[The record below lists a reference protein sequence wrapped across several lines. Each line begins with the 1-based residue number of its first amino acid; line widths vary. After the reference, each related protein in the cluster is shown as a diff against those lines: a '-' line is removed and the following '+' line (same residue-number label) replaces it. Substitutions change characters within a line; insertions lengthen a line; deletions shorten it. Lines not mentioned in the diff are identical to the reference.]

1 MTPSEKASLLLAL
14 CNALEPLDSREQD
27 IVFRC
32 FKINAPNRWNY
43 NGDYVS
49 DILCDC
55 DIPTL
60 LGLAEHFR
68 IGTDR
73 GGIAVAFPDCWNDQG
88 LRVFI
93 SHSSANK
100 AEAKALSDLLLPY
113 GIKGFVAHEDIEPN
127 RDWIEQIKRALFTC
141 DVLIAL
147 VTADFKT
154 SSWTNQEVG
163 FVYARR
169 QLIVAVRIP
178 DDPRGLLATTQAL
191 TSHAVDGACASQL
204 LDIFTEDART
214 QARFTTA
221 LCEALAQSTSYRQ
234 AIDVSKRLEGRTGL
248 TREQVAIIES
258 SLSNGQVA
266 RAIGVAGRVSKIVQ
280 NARESA
286 GGTDLPRRSTREGD
300 AH

>member
-73 GGIAVAFPDCWNDQG
+73 GGVAVAFPDCWDDQG

-100 AEAKALSDLLLPY
+100 AEAKSLSDLLSPY
-113 GIKGFVAHEDIEPN
+113 GVKGFVAHEDIEPN

-141 DVLIAL
+141 DVLVAL
-147 VTADFKT
+147 VTSDFKT

-169 QLIVAVRIP
+169 QLIVAVRIS

-191 TSHAVDGACASQL
+191 TSPTVDAVCAARL
-204 LDIFTEDART
+204 MEIFSEDSRT
-214 QARFTTA
+214 QSRFVTA
-221 LCEALAQSTSYRQ
+221 LCQALAEARSYKQ
-234 AIDVSKRLEGRTGL
+234 AIDVSKRLASRESF
-248 TREQVAIIES
+248 TREQIAIIES
-258 SLSNGQVA
+258 SLANDQVA
-266 RAIGVAGRVSKIVQ
+266 RAIGVAARVSRIVK
-280 NARESA
+280 NARESV
-286 GGTDLPRRSTREGD
+286 GNSSPP
-300 AH
+300 